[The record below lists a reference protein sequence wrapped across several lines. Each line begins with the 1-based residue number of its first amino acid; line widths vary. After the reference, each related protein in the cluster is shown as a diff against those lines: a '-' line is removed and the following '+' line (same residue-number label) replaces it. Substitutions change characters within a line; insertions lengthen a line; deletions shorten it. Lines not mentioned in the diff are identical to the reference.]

1 MRWNFK
7 FETEFKLRHW
17 KWSTRSLNLIH
28 WKVSAGSPQKK
39 KNKNTKKDGIP
50 NESKKVPNQPN
61 KKQKKERKPKAEKP
75 FEGKTFKEV
84 EPGSDSDW
92 NSNET
97 FRILQF

>member
-1 MRWNFK
+1 M
-7 FETEFKLRHW
+7 
-17 KWSTRSLNLIH
+17 NLIH

-39 KNKNTKKDGIP
+39 KNKNAKKD
-50 NESKKVPNQPN
+50 ESKKVPTQPN

-75 FEGKTFKEV
+75 IEGKTFKEV